1 MPSLQARVALA
12 GGPVSNWA
20 DSRIQ
25 RLAARGLT
33 GQFGVGLLLGAVWSP
48 CAGPTLGTASVL
60 AAQGGTAG
68 AAALTMTSFGFGAAL
83 PLALVGLASRAAFA
97 RWRGAAL
104 SGGKT
109 LKTVMGLLLVV
120 LGAGILSGFDRPIEA
135 ALVAASPDWLVR
147 LTTSF

>member
-1 MPSLQARVALA
+1 
-12 GGPVSNWA
+12 
-20 DSRIQ
+20 
-25 RLAARGLT
+25 
-33 GQFGVGLLLGAVWSP
+33 
-48 CAGPTLGTASVL
+48 
-60 AAQGGTAG
+60 
-68 AAALTMTSFGFGAAL
+68 MTSFGFGAAL